1 MMKQASFGVFQSFV
15 LLCRSDCEKR
25 QKSSLVLDT
34 LTQTLYTRAI
44 ESKGA
49 DGRDSASAFL
59 FSGAYF
65 ALLRR

>member
-1 MMKQASFGVFQSFV
+1 V
-15 LLCRSDCEKR
+15 LLRRSDCEKR

-34 LTQTLYTRAI
+34 LTKTLYTRAI

-49 DGRDSASAFL
+49 DGRDSASAFC
-59 FSGAYF
+59 FPYF